1 VAGEPL
7 EREKSPALWRRID
20 ALSQRL
26 GTQPPQQILGGI
38 DNNFFVTEHPVHV
51 EQRVFHGRSL
61 FVSLSLLK
69 RLSKQEADAIL
80 AHELAHFSGGDTE
93 YSKRIAPLLSR
104 YASYMALLYG
114 SALSR
119 PVFYFMLFYWSMLQ
133 LSLGRESR
141 ERELRA
147 DKIAADAT
155 SPASVGHALLKVAAY
170 SCYRAR
176 VEQGLF
182 ERNRAHS
189 DLDIAHGVAVGFV
202 DYARGQR
209 LTHDLEEGSASVEHV

>member
-1 VAGEPL
+1 MTLHRISSSVSGQRATIILAASGVALCIAAVVAVFVVIRAFFHKLDDKLEVAGEPL
-7 EREKSPALWRRID
+7 ERAKSPELWRRID

-38 DNNFFVTEHPVHV
+38 DNNFFVTEHPVHI
-51 EQRVFHGRSL
+51 EQRVFQGRSL

-93 YSKRIAPLLSR
+93 YSKRLAPLLSR

-119 PVFYFMLFYWSMLQ
+119 PV
-133 LSLGRESR
+133 
-141 ERELRA
+141 
-147 DKIAADAT
+147 IAA
-155 SPASVGHALLKVAAY
+155 L
-170 SCYRAR
+170 
-176 VEQGLF
+176 
-182 ERNRAHS
+182 
-189 DLDIAHGVAVGFV
+189 
-202 DYARGQR
+202 R
-209 LTHDLEEGSASVEHV
+209 L